1 MLLTCVWCW
10 VLAAAAALQDITI
23 LNIFNGGL
31 IADQVAGQYDRKQL
45 FGAAALEQLQ
55 QGVPVAG

>member
-1 MLLTCVWCW
+1 
-10 VLAAAAALQDITI
+10 LQDITI

-31 IADQVAGQYDRKQL
+31 ITEEVAGQYDRRLL
-45 FGAAALEQLQ
+45 FGAALDSLQ